1 MGVTL
6 PLHTRRDPEHL
17 RQTTQQRQGWN
28 SGQRHEPGTRV
39 HVPPSFGICPSAI
52 PHPRPSTCCQFHGV
66 FVFIFFMT
74 TQFDSHQS
82 SRGRHELVF
91 LWKYYIYYIY
101 FLQISQSV
109 ANPARQEREN
119 LQRVQLLLP
128 RHVDPVCAC
137 CCWNLEDRGQGK
149 EDAFKKDKVKK
160 ERSLSPALSPSL
172 PSPPRLPPPPRTPLE
187 FSLLE
192 SLGSDWHLNRIGGLV
207 ALGPTPLS
215 QTHIPALGHCPREP
229 QTPERLCPPGRRVS
243 IPQTDTA

>member
-28 SGQRHEPGTRV
+28 SGQRHEPRTRV
-39 HVPPSFGICPSAI
+39 HVPPSCGICPSAV
-52 PHPRPSTCCQFHGV
+52 PHPRPSTCCQFHGI

-109 ANPARQEREN
+109 ANPAPLAPATWIRSVPVAVGSWGAGGRGK
-119 LQRVQLLLP
+119 RMLL
-128 RHVDPVCAC
+128 
-137 CCWNLEDRGQGK
+137 
-149 EDAFKKDKVKK
+149 KKIK
-160 ERSLSPALSPSL
+160 
-172 PSPPRLPPPPRTPLE
+172 
-187 FSLLE
+187 
-192 SLGSDWHLNRIGGLV
+192 
-207 ALGPTPLS
+207 
-215 QTHIPALGHCPREP
+215 
-229 QTPERLCPPGRRVS
+229 
-243 IPQTDTA
+243 